1 MLQKRYLRERSWK
14 LQHREGRKPFQAE
27 GTRWKGHVTRASIL
41 KAWKKSHVVTRAHG
55 AREEG
60 IMKLERQVDG

>member
-1 MLQKRYLRERSWK
+1 M
-14 LQHREGRKPFQAE
+14 E
-27 GTRWKGHVTRASIL
+27 GTCDTGGIL